1 MPVPTLAVSSDM
13 DAVSETA
20 GLAPR
25 LIAAI
30 IDVIILGTI
39 DALTIYFTL
48 RLCGLTMDEWHILPL
63 LPIAVFF
70 LVLNGGYLIAF
81 TTAGGQTIGKMA
93 TGLKVVGEGNGAVS
107 VSVATLRALACVASA
122 VCLGAGFLPAV
133 FGGDGRALQDRIAD
147 TRVVRQTT

>member
-1 MPVPTLAVSSDM
+1 MPVPTPAASSDTS
-13 DAVSETA
+13 AVPETA

-25 LIAAI
+25 LVAAI
-30 IDVIILGTI
+30 IDVVILGAI

-48 RLCGLTMDEWHILPL
+48 RLCGLTMEEWRILPL
-63 LPIAVFF
+63 LPVGVFF

-93 TGLKVVGEGNGAVS
+93 TGLKVIGGGNGPVS
-107 VSVATLRALACVASA
+107 IGVATLRALTCVAST

-133 FGGDGRALQDRIAD
+133 LGGDGRALQDRIAD